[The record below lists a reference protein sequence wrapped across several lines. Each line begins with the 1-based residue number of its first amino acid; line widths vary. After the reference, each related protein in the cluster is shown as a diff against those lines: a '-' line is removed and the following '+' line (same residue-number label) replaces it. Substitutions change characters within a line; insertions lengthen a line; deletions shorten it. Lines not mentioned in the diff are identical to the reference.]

1 MTLENFRQEG
11 ENFVF
16 VEGDGEA
23 AESVA
28 PPMLPSEPARRW
40 VGGWVSGRVEG
51 CLCGY
56 VYVGVCVYVNV

>member
-40 VGGWVSGRVEG
+40 VGGWVGGCVEG

-56 VYVGVCVYVNV
+56 V